1 MSRLYL
7 VPVGDEWTADFERT
21 VDSPHDLS
29 GDHPI
34 DELSDLNEARIWG
47 TTSGERKRKFFEAME
62 PGDPLLFYN
71 EGEFFATGRVGRS
84 FENPEAGKWLWNNGG
99 SRFIYTVKDF
109 HRISIP
115 RIELNMILGYSE
127 NYSPQGFQQ
136 ISEKAMN
143 RLLQQYTSIEDAFQ
157 DFRARSPDDG
167 GNSGGAL
174 EDPEPESEDE
184 DGEDDESE
192 PREHTEIQWHLVQLG
207 LQHNY
212 DVYIAKNDQ
221 HREYDGQRLG
231 DECVEELNLTG
242 FSEAAM
248 RIIEY
253 VDVIWLDG
261 DYIVKMFEVEST
273 TSIYS
278 GILRMT
284 DFVVKVPNLSV
295 DMYIAAPSDD
305 EDKVRREMDRPTF
318 QQVLNPTEH
327 CSLQYVSFEN
337 IRKTHETVERAG
349 PLQSVF

>member
-7 VPVGDEWTADFERT
+7 VPVGEEWTQEFDRT

-34 DELSDLNEARIWG
+34 DELSNLDEARIWG
-47 TTSGERKRKFFEAME
+47 TTSGERKRTFFEGME
-62 PGDPLLFYN
+62 TGDPLLFYN
-71 EGEFFATGRVGRS
+71 QGEFFATGRVGHS
-84 FENPEAGKWLWNNGG
+84 FESPEAGKWLWNNSD
-99 SRFIYTVKDF
+99 SRFIYTVEDF

-127 NYSPQGFQQ
+127 DYSPQGFQQ
-136 ISEKAMN
+136 ISEKAMS

-157 DFRARSPDDG
+157 DFRTRSPDVERESEG
-167 GNSGGAL
+167 HTKQ
-174 EDPEPESEDE
+174 EPELELEEEADE
-184 DGEDDESE
+184 TNV
-192 PREHTEIQWHLVQLG
+192 REHTEIQWYLIQLG
-207 LQHNY
+207 LKHNY
-212 DVYIAKNDQ
+212 DVYVATNDQ
-221 HREYDGQRLG
+221 NQEYENERLG
-231 DECVEELNLTG
+231 EGCIENLNLTG

-253 VDVIWLDG
+253 VDVIWLNG

-295 DMYIAAPSDD
+295 DMYIVAPSDD

-318 QQVLNPTEH
+318 QRVLEPAEH
-327 CSLQYVSFEN
+327 CSLQYVSFEDV
-337 IRKTHETVERAG
+337 RDTHETVERAG
-349 PLQSVF
+349 PLQNVF